1 MTKFPVQ
8 LNSLAVFTEAGRYES
23 FRRAAENLSLTT
35 SAVSQSV
42 RKLEERLGVK
52 LFIRTGNSV
61 SLSPEGSYL
70 LREVETGFG
79 YMRNALNT
87 LRNQQIPPISISSP
101 PAIASLMMPVVQEL
115 LSLDAS
121 DLQLVSDEKPDYIA
135 YRNFDI
141 AVLYGPEAAGQAEL
155 VSLGPDVFMP
165 VCTPEVADM
174 MKKSGKNIPVPLLV
188 NETAAVRWDHW
199 LKMNHMEA
207 KNKQLQFNR
216 ASHIIS
222 ALLDGVGVALESLR
236 LMSPYIERGELVC
249 WPPGEGIAIHRE
261 LTFLYVTDDP
271 LRRPRALRVAEMIIE
286 QCSTN
291 NDGLLKKNTASRTQ
305 RV

>member
-1 MTKFPVQ
+1 MTKFPIQ
-8 LNSLAVFTEAGRYES
+8 LNSLAVFAEAGRYQS

-35 SAVSQSV
+35 SAVSQSI
-42 RKLEERLGVK
+42 RKLEDRLGVK

-79 YMRNALNT
+79 YMRNALNK
-87 LRNQQIPPISISSP
+87 LRNQHIPPLSISSP

-115 LSLDAS
+115 LSLDTS

-135 YRNFDI
+135 YKNFDI
-141 AVLYGPEAAGQAEL
+141 AVLFGPEAVGQAEL

-165 VCTPEVADM
+165 VCTPEVAEM
-174 MKKSGKNIPVPLLV
+174 MGKCGNHITVPLLL
-188 NETAAVRWDHW
+188 NETATVRWEHW
-199 LKMNHMEA
+199 LKLNHMVA
-207 KNKQLQFNR
+207 KSKQMHFNR

-222 ALLDGVGVALESLR
+222 ALLDGMGVALESLR

-249 WPPGEGIAIHRE
+249 WLPGKGIPIHRE

-271 LRRPRALRVAEMIIE
+271 IRRPRALRVAEMIIE

-291 NDGLLKKNTASRTQ
+291 NDGLLKRNTVFQSH